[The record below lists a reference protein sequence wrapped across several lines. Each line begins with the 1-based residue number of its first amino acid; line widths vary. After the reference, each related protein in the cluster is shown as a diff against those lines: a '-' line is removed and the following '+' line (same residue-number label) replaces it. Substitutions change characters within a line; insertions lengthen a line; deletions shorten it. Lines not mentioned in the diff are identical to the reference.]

1 MVPLDRANA
10 GGSATGA
17 LLTSLANTRDV
28 EGEKGT
34 IVLARLWKRRHNP
47 FKRRL
52 AYVWTQPTM
61 AMYLF
66 LFAFGAVLSVAGLV
80 LAASGLSV
88 HDHTIDGSLMTSGII
103 AVVGGLLL
111 IGLAFALRLLQ
122 RIEQVLAMPLAA
134 PRAVRASETPEPVNA
149 SAAAAKP
156 PGGSLPTPTPVKI
169 TRLPQTVPVG
179 THTPFS
185 SAADKHVDDLP
196 QKFPSIVRAG
206 PAPPAEEID
215 PVPRPF
221 APAAVS
227 DHDASDVENVG
238 PFVPRKARNGA
249 ASMST
254 ASAARVPTRLDAR
267 ARAPL
272 SMERPK
278 SPAFDA
284 LWPKGP
290 RSRRAAAQAAAVEVP
305 EIPAVAPPPV
315 IEEQGVEPP
324 AVTPED
330 IAEPLTV
337 LKSGVVDGMAYT
349 LYSDGSIEAQL
360 PQGTLRFGS
369 IAELRAHIEQDAQS

>member
-1 MVPLDRANA
+1 
-10 GGSATGA
+10 
-17 LLTSLANTRDV
+17 
-28 EGEKGT
+28 
-34 IVLARLWKRRHNP
+34 
-47 FKRRL
+47 
-52 AYVWTQPTM
+52 M

-122 RIEQVLAMPLAA
+122 RIEQALAMPLAA

-149 SAAAAKP
+149 SAASAAAKP
-156 PGGSLPTPTPVKI
+156 PGGALPTPAPAKI

-179 THTPFS
+179 AHAPFS
-185 SAADKHVDDLP
+185 STAEKHVDDLP
-196 QKFPSIVRAG
+196 QRFPSIVRAG
-206 PAPPAEEID
+206 PAPAVEEID
-215 PVPRPF
+215 PAPQPF
-221 APAAVS
+221 APAAVR

-254 ASAARVPTRLDAR
+254 ASAARIPTRLDAR

-272 SMERPK
+272 SVERPK

-284 LWPKGP
+284 LWPKGS
-290 RSRRAAAQAAAVEVP
+290 RSRRVAAQAAPVEVP
-305 EIPAVAPPPV
+305 DIPAVAPPPV

-324 AVTPED
+324 AVPPEET
-330 IAEPLTV
+330 AEPLTV

-360 PQGTLRFGS
+360 PQGMLRFGS
-369 IAELRAHIEQDAQS
+369 IAELRAHIEQDAQN